1 MSRIENT
8 GQIKTGYSVKSG
20 TNPEEKVENGSDF
33 ASMLTKYKK
42 KAAQDDETKK
52 AETGETKNK
61 ETQPEETKNRG
72 NEKQVNGR
80 QSGENEKTAEI
91 KAEIKVTDIQDEK
104 NSQDGEKEQEQEL
117 AAAYASEAC
126 YRTFVQIT
134 AENSKTPAVY
144 NNEINGIQDLAVQ
157 TTVETGM
164 EDQTAAV
171 STIQQTESPHTESP
185 HTETAV
191 HADDLKLRN
200 RSDQTGEK
208 EKSGEAE
215 EAGQSKQTAK
225 MNREEEIPDQKEHIS
240 GKEMTALA
248 SPGYTGTVESSAGT
262 AAKPAAVDTGPAD
275 RLPTAQDTLTED
287 LGNYLDTKISEKKGK
302 LELSLEPERLGKL
315 TIRLEYEKGK
325 TEVTIFSTSAKTL
338 EILSKE
344 AGHLAQI
351 LEEKTGHPVIPIS
364 AKEEKGITEL
374 EEQIKDMF
382 FGGEISFND
391 EVYITNA
398 RHKAALEEADRSLD
412 LVRNSIEMGMPE
424 DFFSIDLMNAYE
436 NLGKILG
443 ESVGEDLVN
452 EIFSKFC
459 MGK

>member
-80 QSGENEKTAEI
+80 QSGENVKTDEI
-91 KAEIKVTDIQDEK
+91 KAEIKVTDIQDGK

-126 YRTFVQIT
+126 YGTFVQIT

-351 LEEKTGHPVIPIS
+351 LEEKTGTPTVIYTPEQTENRQNMDQDPGHGRNGRQDQ
-364 AKEEKGITEL
+364 KEQRQK
-374 EEQIKDMF
+374 QDD
-382 FGGEISFND
+382 SF
-391 EVYITNA
+391 A
-398 RHKAALEEADRSLD
+398 QQLR
-412 LVRNSIEMGMPE
+412 
-424 DFFSIDLMNAYE
+424 
-436 NLGKILG
+436 LGLA
-443 ESVGEDLVN
+443 
-452 EIFSKFC
+452 
-459 MGK
+459 

>member
-33 ASMLTKYKK
+33 ASMLTKYQK
-42 KAAQDDETKK
+42 KAAQNDETKK
-52 AETGETKNK
+52 AETWETKNK

-104 NSQDGEKEQEQEL
+104 NSQDGEKEQEL
-117 AAAYASEAC
+117 VAAYASETC

-157 TTVETGM
+157 TTSETGV

-171 STIQQTESPHTESP
+171 TTIQQTESP

-225 MNREEEIPDQKEHIS
+225 MNREEEMPGRKEHIS

-248 SPGYTGTVESSAGT
+248 SSGYRGTVESSAGT
-262 AAKPAAVDTGPAD
+262 AEKPAAADTGPAD
-275 RLPTAQDTLTED
+275 RLATAQDTLTED

-351 LEEKTGHPVIPIS
+351 LEEKTGNPTVIYTPDQ
-364 AKEEKGITEL
+364 TENRQNMDQDTGQGRNGRQ
-374 EEQIKDMF
+374 EHREQRQKQDD
-382 FGGEISFND
+382 SF
-391 EVYITNA
+391 A
-398 RHKAALEEADRSLD
+398 QQLR
-412 LVRNSIEMGMPE
+412 
-424 DFFSIDLMNAYE
+424 
-436 NLGKILG
+436 LGLA
-443 ESVGEDLVN
+443 
-452 EIFSKFC
+452 
-459 MGK
+459 

>member
-225 MNREEEIPDQKEHIS
+225 MNREEEMPDRKEHIS
-240 GKEMTALA
+240 GKEMTALT
-248 SPGYTGTVESSAGT
+248 SSGYRGTVESSAGT
-262 AAKPAAVDTGPAD
+262 TEKPAAADTGPAD

-351 LEEKTGHPVIPIS
+351 LEEKTGTPTVIYTPEQTENRQNMDQDPGHGRNGRQDQ
-364 AKEEKGITEL
+364 KEQRQK
-374 EEQIKDMF
+374 QDD
-382 FGGEISFND
+382 SF
-391 EVYITNA
+391 A
-398 RHKAALEEADRSLD
+398 QQLR
-412 LVRNSIEMGMPE
+412 
-424 DFFSIDLMNAYE
+424 
-436 NLGKILG
+436 LGLA
-443 ESVGEDLVN
+443 
-452 EIFSKFC
+452 
-459 MGK
+459 

>member
-1 MSRIENT
+1 MNRIENT

-20 TNPEEKVENGSDF
+20 TNSEEKVGNGSDF

-61 ETQPEETKNRG
+61 ETQPEETKNRE

-80 QSGENEKTAEI
+80 QSGENEKTDEI

-117 AAAYASEAC
+117 AAAYASETC

-157 TTVETGM
+157 TTSETGM

-171 STIQQTESPHTESP
+171 STIQQTESPHSEI
-185 HTETAV
+185 AV
-191 HADDLKLRN
+191 HADGLKLQN
-200 RSDQTGEK
+200 RLEQTGET
-208 EKSGEAE
+208 EDTGRTE
-215 EAGQSKQTAK
+215 ETGQSKQTAK

-248 SPGYTGTVESSAGT
+248 SSSYTGTVESSAGT

-275 RLPTAQDTLTED
+275 RLATAQDTLTED

-325 TEVTIFSTSAKTL
+325 TEVTIFSTSVKTL

-351 LEEKTGHPVIPIS
+351 LEEKTGTPTVIYTPEQTENRQNMDQDTGHGRNGRQDQ
-364 AKEEKGITEL
+364 KEQRQK
-374 EEQIKDMF
+374 QDD
-382 FGGEISFND
+382 SF
-391 EVYITNA
+391 A
-398 RHKAALEEADRSLD
+398 QQLR
-412 LVRNSIEMGMPE
+412 
-424 DFFSIDLMNAYE
+424 
-436 NLGKILG
+436 LGLT
-443 ESVGEDLVN
+443 
-452 EIFSKFC
+452 
-459 MGK
+459 

>member
-134 AENSKTPAVY
+134 AENSKTPAVC

-157 TTVETGM
+157 TTSETGM

-262 AAKPAAVDTGPAD
+262 AAKPVAVDTGPAD

-351 LEEKTGHPVIPIS
+351 LEEKTGTPTVIYTPEQTENRQNMDQDTGHGRNGRQDQ
-364 AKEEKGITEL
+364 KEQRQK
-374 EEQIKDMF
+374 QDD
-382 FGGEISFND
+382 SF
-391 EVYITNA
+391 A
-398 RHKAALEEADRSLD
+398 QQLR
-412 LVRNSIEMGMPE
+412 
-424 DFFSIDLMNAYE
+424 
-436 NLGKILG
+436 LGLT
-443 ESVGEDLVN
+443 
-452 EIFSKFC
+452 
-459 MGK
+459 

>member
-8 GQIKTGYSVKSG
+8 GQIKPGYSVKAA
-20 TNPEEKVENGSDF
+20 TNSEEKVGNGSDF

-80 QSGENEKTAEI
+80 QSGENEKTDEI

-117 AAAYASEAC
+117 AAAYVSEAC

-171 STIQQTESPHTESP
+171 STIQQTESPHTE
-185 HTETAV
+185 TAV
-191 HADDLKLRN
+191 HADGLKLQN
-200 RSDQTGEK
+200 RLEQTGET
-208 EKSGEAE
+208 EDTGRTE
-215 EAGQSKQTAK
+215 ETGQSKQTAK
-225 MNREEEIPDQKEHIS
+225 MNREEEIPDQKEHLS

-248 SPGYTGTVESSAGT
+248 SSGYTGTVESSAGT

-275 RLPTAQDTLTED
+275 RLATAQDTLTED

-351 LEEKTGHPVIPIS
+351 LEEKTGTPTVIYTPEQTENRQNMDQDPGHGRNGRQDQ
-364 AKEEKGITEL
+364 KEQRQK
-374 EEQIKDMF
+374 QDD
-382 FGGEISFND
+382 SF
-391 EVYITNA
+391 A
-398 RHKAALEEADRSLD
+398 QQLR
-412 LVRNSIEMGMPE
+412 
-424 DFFSIDLMNAYE
+424 
-436 NLGKILG
+436 LGLA
-443 ESVGEDLVN
+443 
-452 EIFSKFC
+452 
-459 MGK
+459 

>member
-80 QSGENEKTAEI
+80 QSGENVKTDEI
-91 KAEIKVTDIQDEK
+91 KAEIKVTDIQDGK

-191 HADDLKLRN
+191 HADGLKLQN
-200 RSDQTGEK
+200 RLEQTGET
-208 EKSGEAE
+208 EDTGRTE

-351 LEEKTGHPVIPIS
+351 LEEKTGTPTVIYTPEQTENRQNMDQDPGHGRNGRQDQ
-364 AKEEKGITEL
+364 KEQRQK
-374 EEQIKDMF
+374 QDD
-382 FGGEISFND
+382 SF
-391 EVYITNA
+391 A
-398 RHKAALEEADRSLD
+398 QQLR
-412 LVRNSIEMGMPE
+412 
-424 DFFSIDLMNAYE
+424 
-436 NLGKILG
+436 LGLA
-443 ESVGEDLVN
+443 
-452 EIFSKFC
+452 
-459 MGK
+459 

>member
-20 TNPEEKVENGSDF
+20 TNSEEKVENGSDF

-80 QSGENEKTAEI
+80 QSGENVKTDEI

-117 AAAYASEAC
+117 AAAYVSEAC

-171 STIQQTESPHTESP
+171 STIQQTESPHSEI
-185 HTETAV
+185 AV

-351 LEEKTGHPVIPIS
+351 LEEKTGTPTVIYTPEQTENRQNMDQDTGHGRNGRQDQ
-364 AKEEKGITEL
+364 KEQRQK
-374 EEQIKDMF
+374 QDD
-382 FGGEISFND
+382 SF
-391 EVYITNA
+391 A
-398 RHKAALEEADRSLD
+398 QQLR
-412 LVRNSIEMGMPE
+412 
-424 DFFSIDLMNAYE
+424 
-436 NLGKILG
+436 LGLT
-443 ESVGEDLVN
+443 
-452 EIFSKFC
+452 
-459 MGK
+459 

>member
-351 LEEKTGHPVIPIS
+351 LEEKTGTPTVIYTPEQTENRQNMDQDTGHGRNGRQDQ
-364 AKEEKGITEL
+364 KEQRQK
-374 EEQIKDMF
+374 QDD
-382 FGGEISFND
+382 SF
-391 EVYITNA
+391 A
-398 RHKAALEEADRSLD
+398 QQLR
-412 LVRNSIEMGMPE
+412 
-424 DFFSIDLMNAYE
+424 
-436 NLGKILG
+436 LGLA
-443 ESVGEDLVN
+443 
-452 EIFSKFC
+452 
-459 MGK
+459 

>member
-8 GQIKTGYSVKSG
+8 SQIKTGYSVKSG

-157 TTVETGM
+157 TTSETGM

-171 STIQQTESPHTESP
+171 STIQQTESP

-275 RLPTAQDTLTED
+275 RLATAQDTLTED

-351 LEEKTGHPVIPIS
+351 LEEKTGTPTVIYTPEQTENRQNMDQDTGHGRNGRQDQ
-364 AKEEKGITEL
+364 KEQRQK
-374 EEQIKDMF
+374 QDD
-382 FGGEISFND
+382 SF
-391 EVYITNA
+391 A
-398 RHKAALEEADRSLD
+398 QQLR
-412 LVRNSIEMGMPE
+412 
-424 DFFSIDLMNAYE
+424 
-436 NLGKILG
+436 LGLT
-443 ESVGEDLVN
+443 
-452 EIFSKFC
+452 
-459 MGK
+459 

>member
-8 GQIKTGYSVKSG
+8 SQIKTGYSVKSG

-351 LEEKTGHPVIPIS
+351 LEEKTGTPTVIYTPEQTENRQNMDQDTGHGRNGRQDQ
-364 AKEEKGITEL
+364 KEQRQKQDDSCAQQL
-374 EEQIKDMF
+374 
-382 FGGEISFND
+382 
-391 EVYITNA
+391 
-398 RHKAALEEADRSLD
+398 R
-412 LVRNSIEMGMPE
+412 
-424 DFFSIDLMNAYE
+424 
-436 NLGKILG
+436 LGLT
-443 ESVGEDLVN
+443 
-452 EIFSKFC
+452 
-459 MGK
+459 

>member
-1 MSRIENT
+1 MNRIENT

-20 TNPEEKVENGSDF
+20 TNSEEKVGNGSDF

-61 ETQPEETKNRG
+61 ETQPEETKNRE

-80 QSGENEKTAEI
+80 QSGENEKTDEI

-117 AAAYASEAC
+117 AAAYASETC

-134 AENSKTPAVY
+134 AENSKTPAIY
-144 NNEINGIQDLAVQ
+144 NNEINGIQDLAAQ
-157 TTVETGM
+157 TTSEAGM
-164 EDQTAAV
+164 EDQSAAV
-171 STIQQTESPHTESP
+171 STIQQTESPHSEI
-185 HTETAV
+185 AV
-191 HADDLKLRN
+191 HADSLKLQN
-200 RSDQTGEK
+200 RLEQTGET
-208 EKSGEAE
+208 E
-215 EAGQSKQTAK
+215 ETGQSKQTAK
-225 MNREEEIPDQKEHIS
+225 INREEEMPDRKEHIS

-248 SPGYTGTVESSAGT
+248 SSSYTGTVESSAGT

-275 RLPTAQDTLTED
+275 RLTTAQDTLTED

-351 LEEKTGHPVIPIS
+351 LEEKTGTPTVIYTPEQTENRQNMDQDPGHGRNGRQGP
-364 AKEEKGITEL
+364 KEQRQK
-374 EEQIKDMF
+374 QDD
-382 FGGEISFND
+382 SF
-391 EVYITNA
+391 A
-398 RHKAALEEADRSLD
+398 QQLR
-412 LVRNSIEMGMPE
+412 
-424 DFFSIDLMNAYE
+424 
-436 NLGKILG
+436 LGLA
-443 ESVGEDLVN
+443 
-452 EIFSKFC
+452 
-459 MGK
+459 

>member
-80 QSGENEKTAEI
+80 QSGENVKTDEI

-164 EDQTAAV
+164 EDKSAAV
-171 STIQQTESPHTESP
+171 STIQQTESP

-225 MNREEEIPDQKEHIS
+225 MNREEEMPDRKEHIS

-248 SPGYTGTVESSAGT
+248 SSGYRGTVESSAGT
-262 AAKPAAVDTGPAD
+262 AEKPAAADTGPAD
-275 RLPTAQDTLTED
+275 RLATAQDTLTED

-351 LEEKTGHPVIPIS
+351 LEEKTGNPTVIYTPDQ
-364 AKEEKGITEL
+364 TENRQNMDQDTGQGRNDRQ
-374 EEQIKDMF
+374 EHREQRQKQDD
-382 FGGEISFND
+382 SF
-391 EVYITNA
+391 A
-398 RHKAALEEADRSLD
+398 QQLR
-412 LVRNSIEMGMPE
+412 
-424 DFFSIDLMNAYE
+424 
-436 NLGKILG
+436 LGLA
-443 ESVGEDLVN
+443 
-452 EIFSKFC
+452 
-459 MGK
+459 

>member
-33 ASMLTKYKK
+33 ASMLTKYQK

-104 NSQDGEKEQEQEL
+104 NSQDGEKEQEL

-171 STIQQTESPHTESP
+171 STIQQTESPHTE
-185 HTETAV
+185 TAV

-225 MNREEEIPDQKEHIS
+225 MNREEEIPDQKEQIS

-351 LEEKTGHPVIPIS
+351 LEEKTGTPTVIYTPEQTENRQNMDQDPGHGRNGRQDQ
-364 AKEEKGITEL
+364 KEQRQK
-374 EEQIKDMF
+374 QDD
-382 FGGEISFND
+382 SF
-391 EVYITNA
+391 A
-398 RHKAALEEADRSLD
+398 QQLR
-412 LVRNSIEMGMPE
+412 
-424 DFFSIDLMNAYE
+424 
-436 NLGKILG
+436 LGLT
-443 ESVGEDLVN
+443 
-452 EIFSKFC
+452 
-459 MGK
+459 

>member
-8 GQIKTGYSVKSG
+8 GQIKPGYSVKAA
-20 TNPEEKVENGSDF
+20 TNSEEKVGNGSDF
-33 ASMLTKYKK
+33 ASMLTKYQK

-104 NSQDGEKEQEQEL
+104 NSQDGEKEQEL
-117 AAAYASEAC
+117 VAAYASETC

-157 TTVETGM
+157 TTSETGM
-164 EDQTAAV
+164 EAQTAAV
-171 STIQQTESPHTESP
+171 TTIQQTESP

-225 MNREEEIPDQKEHIS
+225 MNREEEMPGRKEHIS

-248 SPGYTGTVESSAGT
+248 SSGYRGTVESSAGT
-262 AAKPAAVDTGPAD
+262 AEKPAAADTGPAD
-275 RLPTAQDTLTED
+275 RLATAQDTLTE
-287 LGNYLDTKISEKKGK
+287 
-302 LELSLEPERLGKL
+302 ELSLEPERLGKL

-351 LEEKTGHPVIPIS
+351 LEEKTGTPTVIYTPEQTENRQNMDQDTGHGRNGRQDQ
-364 AKEEKGITEL
+364 KEQRQK
-374 EEQIKDMF
+374 QDD
-382 FGGEISFND
+382 SF
-391 EVYITNA
+391 A
-398 RHKAALEEADRSLD
+398 QQLR
-412 LVRNSIEMGMPE
+412 
-424 DFFSIDLMNAYE
+424 
-436 NLGKILG
+436 LGLT
-443 ESVGEDLVN
+443 
-452 EIFSKFC
+452 
-459 MGK
+459 

>member
-20 TNPEEKVENGSDF
+20 TNPEEKVENGADF

-351 LEEKTGHPVIPIS
+351 LEEKTGTPTVIYTPEQTENRQNMDQDPGHGRNGRQDQ
-364 AKEEKGITEL
+364 KEQRQK
-374 EEQIKDMF
+374 QDD
-382 FGGEISFND
+382 SF
-391 EVYITNA
+391 A
-398 RHKAALEEADRSLD
+398 QQLR
-412 LVRNSIEMGMPE
+412 
-424 DFFSIDLMNAYE
+424 
-436 NLGKILG
+436 LGLT
-443 ESVGEDLVN
+443 
-452 EIFSKFC
+452 
-459 MGK
+459 

>member
-1 MSRIENT
+1 MNRIENA
-8 GQIKTGYSVKSG
+8 GQVKTGYSVKSG
-20 TNPEEKVENGSDF
+20 TNSEEKVGNGSDF

-42 KAAQDDETKK
+42 RAAQDDETKK

-61 ETQPEETKNRG
+61 ETQPEETKNRE

-80 QSGENEKTAEI
+80 QSGENEKTDEI

-104 NSQDGEKEQEQEL
+104 NSQDGEKEQEL
-117 AAAYASEAC
+117 AAAYASETC

-157 TTVETGM
+157 TTSEAGM
-164 EDQTAAV
+164 EDQSAAV
-171 STIQQTESPHTESP
+171 STIQKTEAP

-191 HADDLKLRN
+191 HADGLKLQN
-200 RSDQTGEK
+200 RLEQTGET
-208 EKSGEAE
+208 EDTGRTG

-225 MNREEEIPDQKEHIS
+225 MNREEEIPDRKEHIS

-275 RLPTAQDTLTED
+275 RLTTAQDTLTED

-351 LEEKTGHPVIPIS
+351 LEEKTGTPTVIYTPEQTENRQNMDQDTGHGRNGRQGP
-364 AKEEKGITEL
+364 KEQRQK
-374 EEQIKDMF
+374 QDD
-382 FGGEISFND
+382 SF
-391 EVYITNA
+391 A
-398 RHKAALEEADRSLD
+398 QQLR
-412 LVRNSIEMGMPE
+412 
-424 DFFSIDLMNAYE
+424 
-436 NLGKILG
+436 LGLA
-443 ESVGEDLVN
+443 
-452 EIFSKFC
+452 
-459 MGK
+459 

>member
-1 MSRIENT
+1 M
-8 GQIKTGYSVKSG
+8 KSG

-80 QSGENEKTAEI
+80 QSGENVKTDEI
-91 KAEIKVTDIQDEK
+91 KAEIKVTDIQDGK

-351 LEEKTGHPVIPIS
+351 LEEKTGTPTVIYTPEQTENRQNMDQDPGHGRNGRQDQ
-364 AKEEKGITEL
+364 KEQRQK
-374 EEQIKDMF
+374 QDD
-382 FGGEISFND
+382 SF
-391 EVYITNA
+391 A
-398 RHKAALEEADRSLD
+398 QQLR
-412 LVRNSIEMGMPE
+412 
-424 DFFSIDLMNAYE
+424 
-436 NLGKILG
+436 LGLA
-443 ESVGEDLVN
+443 
-452 EIFSKFC
+452 
-459 MGK
+459 

>member
-164 EDQTAAV
+164 EDKSAAV
-171 STIQQTESPHTESP
+171 STIQQTESP

-262 AAKPAAVDTGPAD
+262 AAKLAAVDTGPAD

-351 LEEKTGHPVIPIS
+351 LEEKTGTPTVIYTPEQTENRQNMDQDPGHGRNGRQDQ
-364 AKEEKGITEL
+364 KEQRQK
-374 EEQIKDMF
+374 QDD
-382 FGGEISFND
+382 SF
-391 EVYITNA
+391 A
-398 RHKAALEEADRSLD
+398 QQLR
-412 LVRNSIEMGMPE
+412 
-424 DFFSIDLMNAYE
+424 
-436 NLGKILG
+436 LGLT
-443 ESVGEDLVN
+443 
-452 EIFSKFC
+452 
-459 MGK
+459 

>member
-8 GQIKTGYSVKSG
+8 GQIKPGYSVKAA
-20 TNPEEKVENGSDF
+20 TNSEEKVGNGSDF
-33 ASMLTKYKK
+33 ASMLTKYQK

-104 NSQDGEKEQEQEL
+104 NSQDGEKEQEL
-117 AAAYASEAC
+117 VAAYASETC

-157 TTVETGM
+157 TTSETGV

-171 STIQQTESPHTESP
+171 TTIQQTESP

-225 MNREEEIPDQKEHIS
+225 MNREEEMPGRKEHIS

-248 SPGYTGTVESSAGT
+248 SSGYRGTVESSAGT
-262 AAKPAAVDTGPAD
+262 AEKPAAADTGPAD
-275 RLPTAQDTLTED
+275 RLATAQDTLTED

-351 LEEKTGHPVIPIS
+351 LEEKTGNPTVIYTPDQTENRQNMDQDTGHGRNGRQDQ
-364 AKEEKGITEL
+364 KEQRQK
-374 EEQIKDMF
+374 QDD
-382 FGGEISFND
+382 SF
-391 EVYITNA
+391 A
-398 RHKAALEEADRSLD
+398 QQLR
-412 LVRNSIEMGMPE
+412 
-424 DFFSIDLMNAYE
+424 
-436 NLGKILG
+436 LGLA
-443 ESVGEDLVN
+443 
-452 EIFSKFC
+452 
-459 MGK
+459 

>member
-91 KAEIKVTDIQDEK
+91 KAEIKVTDIQDGK
-104 NSQDGEKEQEQEL
+104 NSQDGEKEQEL

-164 EDQTAAV
+164 EDQ
-171 STIQQTESPHTESP
+171 TIQQTESPHTESP

-248 SPGYTGTVESSAGT
+248 SPGYRGTVESSAGT

-351 LEEKTGHPVIPIS
+351 LEEKTGTPTVIYTPEQTENRQNMDQDPGHGRNGRQDQ
-364 AKEEKGITEL
+364 KEQRQK
-374 EEQIKDMF
+374 QDD
-382 FGGEISFND
+382 SF
-391 EVYITNA
+391 A
-398 RHKAALEEADRSLD
+398 QQLR
-412 LVRNSIEMGMPE
+412 
-424 DFFSIDLMNAYE
+424 
-436 NLGKILG
+436 LGLT
-443 ESVGEDLVN
+443 
-452 EIFSKFC
+452 
-459 MGK
+459 

>member
-42 KAAQDDETKK
+42 KAAQDDETKR
-52 AETGETKNK
+52 AETGETKKK
-61 ETQPEETKNRG
+61 ETQPEETKSGENG
-72 NEKQVNGR
+72 KQVNGS
-80 QSGENEKTAEI
+80 QSEKNKKTAEI

-104 NSQDGEKEQEQEL
+104 NSQDGEKGQEL
-117 AAAYASEAC
+117 AAAYASETC

-351 LEEKTGHPVIPIS
+351 LEEKTGTPTVIYTPEQTENRQNMDQDPGHGRNGRQDQ
-364 AKEEKGITEL
+364 KEQRQK
-374 EEQIKDMF
+374 QDD
-382 FGGEISFND
+382 SF
-391 EVYITNA
+391 A
-398 RHKAALEEADRSLD
+398 QQLR
-412 LVRNSIEMGMPE
+412 
-424 DFFSIDLMNAYE
+424 
-436 NLGKILG
+436 LGLA
-443 ESVGEDLVN
+443 
-452 EIFSKFC
+452 
-459 MGK
+459 

>member
-1 MSRIENT
+1 MNRIENT

-20 TNPEEKVENGSDF
+20 MNPEEKVENGSDF

-42 KAAQDDETKK
+42 KAAQDDETKRP
-52 AETGETKNK
+52 ETGETKNK
-61 ETQPEETKNRG
+61 ETQPEETKSGENG
-72 NEKQVNGR
+72 KQVNGS
-80 QSGENEKTAEI
+80 QSGKNKKTAEI
-91 KAEIKVTDIQDEK
+91 KAEIKVTDIQDGK
-104 NSQDGEKEQEQEL
+104 NSQDGEIEQDQEL
-117 AAAYASEAC
+117 TAAYASETC

-134 AENSKTPAVY
+134 AENSKAPAVY
-144 NNEINGIQDLAVQ
+144 NNEINEIQDLAVQ

-171 STIQQTESPHTESP
+171 STIQQTESPHTE
-185 HTETAV
+185 TAV

-200 RSDQTGEK
+200 RLDQTGEK

-225 MNREEEIPDQKEHIS
+225 MNREEETPGRKEHIS

-248 SPGYTGTVESSAGT
+248 SSGYRGTVESSTGT
-262 AAKPAAVDTGPAD
+262 AEKPAAADTGPAD
-275 RLPTAQDTLTED
+275 RLATAQDTLTED

-315 TIRLEYEKGK
+315 TIRLQYEKGK

-351 LEEKTGHPVIPIS
+351 LEEKTGTPTVIYTPEQTENRQNMDQDPGHGRNGRQDP
-364 AKEEKGITEL
+364 KEQRQK
-374 EEQIKDMF
+374 QDD
-382 FGGEISFND
+382 SF
-391 EVYITNA
+391 A
-398 RHKAALEEADRSLD
+398 QQLR
-412 LVRNSIEMGMPE
+412 
-424 DFFSIDLMNAYE
+424 
-436 NLGKILG
+436 LGLA
-443 ESVGEDLVN
+443 
-452 EIFSKFC
+452 
-459 MGK
+459 

>member
-8 GQIKTGYSVKSG
+8 GQIKPGYSVKAA
-20 TNPEEKVENGSDF
+20 TNSEEKVGNGSDF

-42 KAAQDDETKK
+42 RAAQDDETKK

-72 NEKQVNGR
+72 NEKQVNDR
-80 QSGENEKTAEI
+80 QSEENEKTAEI

-104 NSQDGEKEQEQEL
+104 NSQDGEKEQEL
-117 AAAYASEAC
+117 AAAYASETC

-171 STIQQTESPHTESP
+171 TTIQQTESP

-200 RSDQTGEK
+200 RPAQT
-208 EKSGEAE
+208 EAAGRTG

-225 MNREEEIPDQKEHIS
+225 MNREEEIPDQKEHLS

-248 SPGYTGTVESSAGT
+248 SSGYRGTVESSAGT
-262 AAKPAAVDTGPAD
+262 AEKPAAADTGPAD
-275 RLPTAQDTLTED
+275 RLATAQDTLTED

-351 LEEKTGHPVIPIS
+351 LEEKTGTPTVIYTPEQTENRQNMDQDPGHGRNGRQDQ
-364 AKEEKGITEL
+364 KEQRQK
-374 EEQIKDMF
+374 QDD
-382 FGGEISFND
+382 SF
-391 EVYITNA
+391 A
-398 RHKAALEEADRSLD
+398 QQLR
-412 LVRNSIEMGMPE
+412 
-424 DFFSIDLMNAYE
+424 
-436 NLGKILG
+436 LGLA
-443 ESVGEDLVN
+443 
-452 EIFSKFC
+452 
-459 MGK
+459 

>member
-80 QSGENEKTAEI
+80 QSGENVKTDEI
-91 KAEIKVTDIQDEK
+91 KAEIKVTDIQDGK

-351 LEEKTGHPVIPIS
+351 LEEKTGTPTVIYTPEQTENRQNMDQDTGHGRNGRQDQ
-364 AKEEKGITEL
+364 KEQRQK
-374 EEQIKDMF
+374 QDD
-382 FGGEISFND
+382 SF
-391 EVYITNA
+391 A
-398 RHKAALEEADRSLD
+398 QQLR
-412 LVRNSIEMGMPE
+412 
-424 DFFSIDLMNAYE
+424 
-436 NLGKILG
+436 LGLT
-443 ESVGEDLVN
+443 
-452 EIFSKFC
+452 
-459 MGK
+459 

>member
-1 MSRIENT
+1 MNRIENT

-20 TNPEEKVENGSDF
+20 MNPEEKVENGSDF

-42 KAAQDDETKK
+42 KAAQDDETKR

-61 ETQPEETKNRG
+61 ETQPEETKSGENG
-72 NEKQVNGR
+72 KQVNGS
-80 QSGENEKTAEI
+80 QSGKNKKTAEI
-91 KAEIKVTDIQDEK
+91 KAEIKVTDIQDGK
-104 NSQDGEKEQEQEL
+104 NSQDGEIEQDQEL
-117 AAAYASEAC
+117 TAAYASETC

-134 AENSKTPAVY
+134 AENSKAPAVY
-144 NNEINGIQDLAVQ
+144 NNEIQDLAVQ

-171 STIQQTESPHTESP
+171 STIQQTESPHTE
-185 HTETAV
+185 TAV

-200 RSDQTGEK
+200 RLDQTGEK

-225 MNREEEIPDQKEHIS
+225 MNREEETPGRKEHIS

-248 SPGYTGTVESSAGT
+248 SSGYRGTVESSAGT
-262 AAKPAAVDTGPAD
+262 AEKPAAADTGPAD
-275 RLPTAQDTLTED
+275 RLATAQDTLTED

-315 TIRLEYEKGK
+315 TIRLQYEKGK

-351 LEEKTGHPVIPIS
+351 LEEKTGTPTVIYTPEQTENRQNMDQDPGHGRNGRQDQ
-364 AKEEKGITEL
+364 KEQRQK
-374 EEQIKDMF
+374 QDD
-382 FGGEISFND
+382 SF
-391 EVYITNA
+391 A
-398 RHKAALEEADRSLD
+398 QQLR
-412 LVRNSIEMGMPE
+412 
-424 DFFSIDLMNAYE
+424 
-436 NLGKILG
+436 LGLA
-443 ESVGEDLVN
+443 
-452 EIFSKFC
+452 
-459 MGK
+459 

>member
-1 MSRIENT
+1 MNRIENT

-20 TNPEEKVENGSDF
+20 TNSEEKVGNGSDF

-225 MNREEEIPDQKEHIS
+225 MNREEEIPDQKEHLS

-248 SPGYTGTVESSAGT
+248 SSGYTGTVESSAGT

-351 LEEKTGHPVIPIS
+351 LEEKTGTPTVIYTPEQTENRQNMDQDPGHGRNGRQDQ
-364 AKEEKGITEL
+364 KEQRQK
-374 EEQIKDMF
+374 QDD
-382 FGGEISFND
+382 SF
-391 EVYITNA
+391 A
-398 RHKAALEEADRSLD
+398 QQLR
-412 LVRNSIEMGMPE
+412 
-424 DFFSIDLMNAYE
+424 
-436 NLGKILG
+436 LGLA
-443 ESVGEDLVN
+443 
-452 EIFSKFC
+452 
-459 MGK
+459 

>member
-1 MSRIENT
+1 MNRIENA
-8 GQIKTGYSVKSG
+8 GQVKTGYSVKSG
-20 TNPEEKVENGSDF
+20 TNSEEKVGNGSDF

-61 ETQPEETKNRG
+61 ETQPEETKNRE

-80 QSGENEKTAEI
+80 QSGENEKTDEI

-117 AAAYASEAC
+117 AAAYASETC

-157 TTVETGM
+157 TTSETGM

-171 STIQQTESPHTESP
+171 STIQQTESPHSEI
-185 HTETAV
+185 AV
-191 HADDLKLRN
+191 HADGLKLQN
-200 RSDQTGEK
+200 RLEQTGET
-208 EKSGEAE
+208 EDTGRTE
-215 EAGQSKQTAK
+215 ETGQSKQTAK

-248 SPGYTGTVESSAGT
+248 SSSYTGTVESSAGT

-275 RLPTAQDTLTED
+275 RLATAQDTLTED

-351 LEEKTGHPVIPIS
+351 LEEKTGTPTVIYTPEQTENRQNMDQDTGHGRNGRQDQKEQRQKLCPT
-364 AKEEKGITEL
+364 AKAGTDL
-374 EEQIKDMF
+374 E
-382 FGGEISFND
+382 GGL
-391 EVYITNA
+391 
-398 RHKAALEEADRSLD
+398 K
-412 LVRNSIEMGMPE
+412 
-424 DFFSIDLMNAYE
+424 
-436 NLGKILG
+436 
-443 ESVGEDLVN
+443 
-452 EIFSKFC
+452 
-459 MGK
+459 

>member
-1 MSRIENT
+1 MNRIENT
-8 GQIKTGYSVKSG
+8 GQVKTGYSVKSG
-20 TNPEEKVENGSDF
+20 TNSEEKVGNGSDF

-61 ETQPEETKNRG
+61 ETQPEETKNRE

-80 QSGENEKTAEI
+80 QSGENEKTDEI

-117 AAAYASEAC
+117 AAAYASETC

-157 TTVETGM
+157 TTSETGM

-171 STIQQTESPHTESP
+171 STIQQTESPHSEI
-185 HTETAV
+185 AV
-191 HADDLKLRN
+191 HADGLKLQN
-200 RSDQTGEK
+200 RLEQTGET
-208 EKSGEAE
+208 EDTGRTE
-215 EAGQSKQTAK
+215 ETGQSKQTAK

-275 RLPTAQDTLTED
+275 RLATAQDTLTED

-351 LEEKTGHPVIPIS
+351 LEEKTGTPTVIYTPEQTENRQNMDQDTGHGRNGRQDQ
-364 AKEEKGITEL
+364 KEQRQK
-374 EEQIKDMF
+374 QDD
-382 FGGEISFND
+382 SF
-391 EVYITNA
+391 A
-398 RHKAALEEADRSLD
+398 QQLR
-412 LVRNSIEMGMPE
+412 
-424 DFFSIDLMNAYE
+424 
-436 NLGKILG
+436 LGLA
-443 ESVGEDLVN
+443 
-452 EIFSKFC
+452 
-459 MGK
+459 

>member
-20 TNPEEKVENGSDF
+20 TNSEEKVGNGSDF
-33 ASMLTKYKK
+33 ASMLTKYQK
-42 KAAQDDETKK
+42 KAAQNDETKK

-80 QSGENEKTAEI
+80 QSGENVKTDEI

-117 AAAYASEAC
+117 AAAYVSEAC

-157 TTVETGM
+157 TTSEAGM
-164 EDQTAAV
+164 EDQSAAV
-171 STIQQTESPHTESP
+171 STIQQTEAP

-191 HADDLKLRN
+191 HADGLKLQN
-200 RSDQTGEK
+200 RLEQTGET
-208 EKSGEAE
+208 EDTGRTE
-215 EAGQSKQTAK
+215 ETGQSKQTAK

-275 RLPTAQDTLTED
+275 RLTTAQDTLTED

-351 LEEKTGHPVIPIS
+351 LEEKTGTPTVIYTPEQTENRQNMDQDPGHGRNGRQDQ
-364 AKEEKGITEL
+364 KEQRQK
-374 EEQIKDMF
+374 QDD
-382 FGGEISFND
+382 SF
-391 EVYITNA
+391 A
-398 RHKAALEEADRSLD
+398 QQLR
-412 LVRNSIEMGMPE
+412 
-424 DFFSIDLMNAYE
+424 
-436 NLGKILG
+436 LGLA
-443 ESVGEDLVN
+443 
-452 EIFSKFC
+452 
-459 MGK
+459 

>member
-1 MSRIENT
+1 MNRIENT

-20 TNPEEKVENGSDF
+20 TNPEEKEENGSDF

-61 ETQPEETKNRG
+61 ETQPEETKNRE

-80 QSGENEKTAEI
+80 QSGENEKTDEI

-164 EDQTAAV
+164 EDKSAAV
-171 STIQQTESPHTESP
+171 STIQQTESP

-275 RLPTAQDTLTED
+275 RLATAQDTLTED

-351 LEEKTGHPVIPIS
+351 LEEKTGTPTVIYTPEQTENRQNMDQDTGHGRNGRQDQ
-364 AKEEKGITEL
+364 KEQRQK
-374 EEQIKDMF
+374 QDD
-382 FGGEISFND
+382 SF
-391 EVYITNA
+391 A
-398 RHKAALEEADRSLD
+398 QQLR
-412 LVRNSIEMGMPE
+412 
-424 DFFSIDLMNAYE
+424 
-436 NLGKILG
+436 LGLA
-443 ESVGEDLVN
+443 
-452 EIFSKFC
+452 
-459 MGK
+459 

>member
-8 GQIKTGYSVKSG
+8 GQIKPGYSVKAA
-20 TNPEEKVENGSDF
+20 TNSEEKVGNGSDF
-33 ASMLTKYKK
+33 ASMLTKYQK

-104 NSQDGEKEQEQEL
+104 NSQDGEKEQEL
-117 AAAYASEAC
+117 AAAYASETC

-144 NNEINGIQDLAVQ
+144 NNEINEIQDLAVQ

-171 STIQQTESPHTESP
+171 STIQQTESP

-225 MNREEEIPDQKEHIS
+225 MNREEEMPDRKEHIS

-248 SPGYTGTVESSAGT
+248 SSGYRGTVESSAGT
-262 AAKPAAVDTGPAD
+262 AEKPAAADTGPAD
-275 RLPTAQDTLTED
+275 RLATAQDTLTED

-344 AGHLAQI
+344 ARHLAQI
-351 LEEKTGHPVIPIS
+351 LEEKTGNPTVIYTPDQ
-364 AKEEKGITEL
+364 TENRQNMDQDTGQGRNDRQ
-374 EEQIKDMF
+374 EHREQRQKQDD
-382 FGGEISFND
+382 SF
-391 EVYITNA
+391 A
-398 RHKAALEEADRSLD
+398 QQLR
-412 LVRNSIEMGMPE
+412 
-424 DFFSIDLMNAYE
+424 
-436 NLGKILG
+436 LGLA
-443 ESVGEDLVN
+443 
-452 EIFSKFC
+452 
-459 MGK
+459 

>member
-1 MSRIENT
+1 MNRIENA
-8 GQIKTGYSVKSG
+8 GQVKTGYSVKSG

-80 QSGENEKTAEI
+80 QSGENEKTDEI

-117 AAAYASEAC
+117 AVAYASETC

-157 TTVETGM
+157 TTSETGM

-171 STIQQTESPHTESP
+171 STIQQTESP

-351 LEEKTGHPVIPIS
+351 LEEKTGTPTVIYTPEQTENRQNMDQDPGHGRNGRQDQ
-364 AKEEKGITEL
+364 KEQRQK
-374 EEQIKDMF
+374 QDD
-382 FGGEISFND
+382 SF
-391 EVYITNA
+391 A
-398 RHKAALEEADRSLD
+398 QQLR
-412 LVRNSIEMGMPE
+412 
-424 DFFSIDLMNAYE
+424 
-436 NLGKILG
+436 LGLA
-443 ESVGEDLVN
+443 
-452 EIFSKFC
+452 
-459 MGK
+459 

>member
-80 QSGENEKTAEI
+80 QSGENVKTDEI
-91 KAEIKVTDIQDEK
+91 KAEIKVTDIQDGK

-117 AAAYASEAC
+117 AVAYASETC

-157 TTVETGM
+157 TTSETGM

-351 LEEKTGHPVIPIS
+351 LEEKTGTPTVIYTPEQTENRQNMDQDTGHGRNGRQDQ
-364 AKEEKGITEL
+364 KEQRQK
-374 EEQIKDMF
+374 QDD
-382 FGGEISFND
+382 SF
-391 EVYITNA
+391 A
-398 RHKAALEEADRSLD
+398 QQLR
-412 LVRNSIEMGMPE
+412 
-424 DFFSIDLMNAYE
+424 
-436 NLGKILG
+436 LGLT
-443 ESVGEDLVN
+443 
-452 EIFSKFC
+452 
-459 MGK
+459 

>member
-1 MSRIENT
+1 M
-8 GQIKTGYSVKSG
+8 KSG
-20 TNPEEKVENGSDF
+20 TNSEEKVENGSDF
-33 ASMLTKYKK
+33 ASMLTKYQK
-42 KAAQDDETKK
+42 KAAQNDETKK

-104 NSQDGEKEQEQEL
+104 NSQDGEKEQEL
-117 AAAYASEAC
+117 VAAYASETC

-171 STIQQTESPHTESP
+171 STIQQTESP

-351 LEEKTGHPVIPIS
+351 LEEKTGNPTVIYTPDQ
-364 AKEEKGITEL
+364 TENRQNMDQDTGQGRNDRQ
-374 EEQIKDMF
+374 EHREQRQKQDD
-382 FGGEISFND
+382 SF
-391 EVYITNA
+391 A
-398 RHKAALEEADRSLD
+398 QQLR
-412 LVRNSIEMGMPE
+412 
-424 DFFSIDLMNAYE
+424 
-436 NLGKILG
+436 LGLA
-443 ESVGEDLVN
+443 
-452 EIFSKFC
+452 
-459 MGK
+459 

>member
-1 MSRIENT
+1 MNRIENT

-20 TNPEEKVENGSDF
+20 TNSEEKVGNGSDF

-80 QSGENEKTAEI
+80 QSGENVKTDEI
-91 KAEIKVTDIQDEK
+91 KAEIKVTDIQDGK

-157 TTVETGM
+157 TTSETGM

-171 STIQQTESPHTESP
+171 STIQQTESPHSEI
-185 HTETAV
+185 AV
-191 HADDLKLRN
+191 HADGLKLQN
-200 RSDQTGEK
+200 RLEQTGET
-208 EKSGEAE
+208 EDTGRTE
-215 EAGQSKQTAK
+215 ETGQSKQTAK

-248 SPGYTGTVESSAGT
+248 SSSYTGTVESSAGT

-275 RLPTAQDTLTED
+275 RLATAQDTLTED

-351 LEEKTGHPVIPIS
+351 LEEKTGTPTVIYTPEQTENRQNMDQDPGHGRNGRQDQ
-364 AKEEKGITEL
+364 KEQRQK
-374 EEQIKDMF
+374 QDD
-382 FGGEISFND
+382 SF
-391 EVYITNA
+391 A
-398 RHKAALEEADRSLD
+398 QQLR
-412 LVRNSIEMGMPE
+412 
-424 DFFSIDLMNAYE
+424 
-436 NLGKILG
+436 LGLA
-443 ESVGEDLVN
+443 
-452 EIFSKFC
+452 
-459 MGK
+459 

>member
-1 MSRIENT
+1 MNRIENT
-8 GQIKTGYSVKSG
+8 GQVKTGYSVKSG
-20 TNPEEKVENGSDF
+20 TNSEEKVGNGSDF

-61 ETQPEETKNRG
+61 ETQPEETKNRE

-80 QSGENEKTAEI
+80 QSGENEKTDEI

-117 AAAYASEAC
+117 AAAYASETC

-157 TTVETGM
+157 TTSETGM

-171 STIQQTESPHTESP
+171 STIQQTESPHSEI
-185 HTETAV
+185 AV
-191 HADDLKLRN
+191 HADGLKLQN
-200 RSDQTGEK
+200 RLEQTGET
-208 EKSGEAE
+208 EDTGRTE
-215 EAGQSKQTAK
+215 ETGQSKQTAK

-248 SPGYTGTVESSAGT
+248 SSSYTGTVESSAGT

-275 RLPTAQDTLTED
+275 RLATAQDTLTED

-351 LEEKTGHPVIPIS
+351 LEEKTGTPTVIYTPEQTENRQNMDQDTGHGRNGRQDQ
-364 AKEEKGITEL
+364 KEQRQK
-374 EEQIKDMF
+374 QDD
-382 FGGEISFND
+382 SF
-391 EVYITNA
+391 A
-398 RHKAALEEADRSLD
+398 QQLR
-412 LVRNSIEMGMPE
+412 
-424 DFFSIDLMNAYE
+424 
-436 NLGKILG
+436 LGLA
-443 ESVGEDLVN
+443 
-452 EIFSKFC
+452 
-459 MGK
+459 

>member
-248 SPGYTGTVESSAGT
+248 SPGYRGTVESSAGT

-351 LEEKTGHPVIPIS
+351 LEEKTGTPTVIYTPEQTENRQNMDQDTGHGRNGRQDQ
-364 AKEEKGITEL
+364 KEQRQK
-374 EEQIKDMF
+374 QDD
-382 FGGEISFND
+382 SF
-391 EVYITNA
+391 A
-398 RHKAALEEADRSLD
+398 QQLR
-412 LVRNSIEMGMPE
+412 
-424 DFFSIDLMNAYE
+424 
-436 NLGKILG
+436 LGLT
-443 ESVGEDLVN
+443 
-452 EIFSKFC
+452 
-459 MGK
+459 

>member
-8 GQIKTGYSVKSG
+8 GQIKPGYSVKAA
-20 TNPEEKVENGSDF
+20 TNSEEKVGNGSDF

-104 NSQDGEKEQEQEL
+104 NSQDGEKEQEL
-117 AAAYASEAC
+117 VAAYASETC

-157 TTVETGM
+157 TTVKTGM

-171 STIQQTESPHTESP
+171 STIQQTESPHTE
-185 HTETAV
+185 TTV

-225 MNREEEIPDQKEHIS
+225 MNREEETPGRKEHIS
-240 GKEMTALA
+240 AKEMTALA
-248 SPGYTGTVESSAGT
+248 SSGYRGTVESSAGI
-262 AAKPAAVDTGPAD
+262 AEKPAAADTGPAD
-275 RLPTAQDTLTED
+275 RLATAQDTLTED

-351 LEEKTGHPVIPIS
+351 LEEKTGNPTVIYTPDQ
-364 AKEEKGITEL
+364 TENRQNMDQDTGQGRNGRQ
-374 EEQIKDMF
+374 EHREQRQKQDD
-382 FGGEISFND
+382 SF
-391 EVYITNA
+391 A
-398 RHKAALEEADRSLD
+398 QQLR
-412 LVRNSIEMGMPE
+412 
-424 DFFSIDLMNAYE
+424 
-436 NLGKILG
+436 LGLA
-443 ESVGEDLVN
+443 
-452 EIFSKFC
+452 
-459 MGK
+459 